1 MDLEDKIR
9 VSQNLEPVEHSSII
23 PENINIRLKDLKA
36 PTTLS

>member
-9 VSQNLEPVEHSSII
+9 VSQNLEPLDSSII
-23 PENINIRLKDLKA
+23 PENQNIRLKDLKA

>member
-23 PENINIRLKDLKA
+23 PENENFRLKDLMA
-36 PTTLS
+36 PITLS